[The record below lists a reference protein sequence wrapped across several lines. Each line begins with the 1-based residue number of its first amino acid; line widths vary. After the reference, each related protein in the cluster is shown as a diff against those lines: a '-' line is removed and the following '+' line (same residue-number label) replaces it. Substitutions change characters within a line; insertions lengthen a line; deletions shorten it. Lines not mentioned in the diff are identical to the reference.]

1 MSTARTEYFIVDPNG
16 VERGKWAPGKSPEV
30 LEKTGIAFPL
40 SLTGLDVWGR
50 EVAETGLHIESGD
63 LDGACAVVPGSVLPM
78 PWVDGSVMQAMLEM
92 RTTDGQPFF
101 GDTRN
106 ALKRAIE
113 RLSGLGVTATTAIEL
128 EFYLFGGETARTE
141 DDVERQSM
149 YDLKAMNAFR
159 PVFDEIRRCADLQ
172 NIPADTI
179 ISEASQ
185 GQFEVNLVHRDDS
198 LTAADDAICLKRII
212 TGAAAKHGL
221 QATFMAKPFAGR
233 PGNGLH
239 VHASFVTD
247 DGDNY
252 FGETEDGAQK
262 LEHAVGGLLD
272 TMQDGMLVFA
282 NTWNGFRRF
291 EPGSYA
297 PNRLNWGDNN
307 RSVAVRI
314 PASNAKARRFE
325 HRISGADAN
334 PYLVLALILHGA
346 AHGIEKAIAPPAK
359 SLGNAYDGDA
369 RVLDNR
375 MATSIER
382 FAASAWIRDA
392 LGADLQSLISAI
404 KRQECAVFETH
415 ISNFERETFR

>member
-63 LDGACAVVPGSVLPM
+63 LDGACTVIPGSVLPM

-106 ALKRAIE
+106 ALKRAVE
-113 RLSGLGVTATTAIEL
+113 RLSRLGVTATTAIEL
-128 EFYLFGGETARTE
+128 EFYLFGGETDQSE
-141 DDVERQSM
+141 SGVERQSM

-185 GQFEVNLVHRDDS
+185 GQFEVNLVHRDDP
-198 LTAADDAICLKRII
+198 LTSADDAICLKRII

-239 VHASFVTD
+239 VHASLVTES
-247 DGDNY
+247 GDNC
-252 FGETEDGAQK
+252 FGETEDGARK

-346 AHGIEKAIAPPAK
+346 AHGLENAIAPPAK

-369 RVLDNR
+369 RILDNR

-382 FAASAWIRDA
+382 FAASSWIRDA
-392 LGADLQSLISAI
+392 LGAELQSLISAI
-404 KRQECAVFETH
+404 KRQECAAFEAH
-415 ISNFERETFR
+415 ISDFERETFQ

>member
-30 LEKTGIAFPL
+30 LEKTGVAFPL

-63 LDGACAVVPGSVLPM
+63 LDGACSVVPGSVLPM

-92 RTTDGQPFF
+92 RTTDGQPFY

-106 ALKRAIE
+106 ALKQAIK
-113 RLSGLGVTATTAIEL
+113 RLSELGVTATTAIEL

-141 DDVERQSM
+141 NDVERQSM
-149 YDLKAMNAFR
+149 YDLKAMNALR

-179 ISEASQ
+179 ISEASE
-185 GQFEVNLVHRDDS
+185 GQFEVNLVHRDDP
-198 LTAADDAICLKRII
+198 LAAADDAICLKRII

-239 VHASFVTD
+239 VHASFVTG

-252 FGETEDGAQK
+252 FGETEHGAQM

-297 PNRLNWGDNN
+297 PNRLSWGDNN

-346 AHGIEKAIAPPAK
+346 AHGLEKAIAPPAR

-369 RVLDNR
+369 SVLDNV
-375 MATSIER
+375 MESAIER
-382 FAASAWIRDA
+382 FAASRWIRDA
-392 LGADLQSLISAI
+392 LGPDLQALISAV
-404 KRQECAVFETH
+404 KRQECAVFRAH
-415 ISNFERETFR
+415 ISDFERQTYR